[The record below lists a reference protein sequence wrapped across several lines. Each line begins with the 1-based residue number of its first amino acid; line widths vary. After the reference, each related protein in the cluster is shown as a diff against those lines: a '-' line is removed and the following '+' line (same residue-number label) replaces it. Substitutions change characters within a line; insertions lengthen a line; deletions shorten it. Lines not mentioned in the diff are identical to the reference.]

1 MPTKKVYGIGRLG
14 VNTDTDPWSVD
25 DQECRKMQNAL
36 QSPTGVLANRP
47 GFKHVNALP
56 ADAAVIGGVGV
67 PLGNLSASGTRF
79 LFIGRGP
86 TT

>member
-1 MPTKKVYGIGRLG
+1 MGTMKVYGIGRLG
-14 VNTDTDPWSVD
+14 VNTDTDPWSLA
-25 DQECRKMQNAL
+25 DQECRQMQNA
-36 QSPTGVLANRP
+36 QQTPVGVLGNRP
-47 GFKHVNALP
+47 GFKPVNALP

-67 PLGNLSASGTRF
+67 PLGNLSSSGTRF